1 MPFGSFWIKK
11 NKGTEREPAK
21 PSKRGAARPVKE
33 ETGANKEEKTS
44 FFAGEAM
51 DFSGRAN
58 GVGGR
63 ISILLL
69 GDSQRLIC
77 NYLCSMN
84 INMNEIVGR
93 EGLAFY
99 TEDHRTISRM
109 VAAKKELDGIFYRR
123 GQLQDE
129 LEERELEG
137 EQTYSF
143 RISVA
148 GKQSKCLELIFT
160 CLMGESLEQGWAPER
175 NFDSVWIL
183 TEEPCLRDGRDDF
196 LYECLEKLR
205 NAGRETPVLFLVSQ
219 FEYLERFRVLE
230 QEVSL
235 SYQTQERLAEY
246 IRNLWRETAGEREE
260 GCEMLQV
267 QIYGGLEFTGWDE
280 QGRLRLE
287 VSKSGFY
294 QRYIPVGCQMPVIY
308 TVNACTEGEGAD
320 FLQTG
325 EGNDLMVKLSQIFHP
340 CCESEALSAKRIEVD
355 GQ

>member
-44 FFAGEAM
+44 FFAGAAR

-148 GKQSKCLELIFT
+148 GKQSKC
-160 CLMGESLEQGWAPER
+160 R
-175 NFDSVWIL
+175 
-183 TEEPCLRDGRDDF
+183 
-196 LYECLEKLR
+196 
-205 NAGRETPVLFLVSQ
+205 
-219 FEYLERFRVLE
+219 
-230 QEVSL
+230 
-235 SYQTQERLAEY
+235 SY
-246 IRNLWRETAGEREE
+246 
-260 GCEMLQV
+260 
-267 QIYGGLEFTGWDE
+267 
-280 QGRLRLE
+280 
-287 VSKSGFY
+287 
-294 QRYIPVGCQMPVIY
+294 
-308 TVNACTEGEGAD
+308 
-320 FLQTG
+320 
-325 EGNDLMVKLSQIFHP
+325 
-340 CCESEALSAKRIEVD
+340 
-355 GQ
+355 